1 MPNIMI
7 DSSML
12 VTGRLDDGT
21 YKWTLASRLRQ
32 MLHMA
37 EHLFGPRDRSY
48 TIFGIEFHEGN
59 PKIWYPTGG
68 DGKNIIIRLSPA
80 AAANMSQAC
89 FQMAHETVHLLA
101 PSGGRN
107 ATNLEEGVACYF
119 SVYYMKQILNE
130 PAWYYPNESYQR
142 VLELVRPRL
151 EENIDCI
158 RRLRERQPSFGDMG
172 KEDIRE
178 EFPKSSE
185 ADVCFL
191 TSKFIRSEH

>member
-12 VTGRLDDGT
+12 VTERLDDGT

-101 PSGGRN
+101 PTGDRN

-130 PAWYYPNESYQR
+130 PKWYYTMKSYKR
-142 VLELVRPRL
+142 VLELVSPRL
-151 EENIDCI
+151 EEDMGCI
-158 RRLRERQPSFGDMG
+158 RRLRGRQRLFGKMR
-172 KEDIRE
+172 KEDICE
-178 EFPKSSE
+178 EFPKLTE
-185 ADVCFL
+185 EDVCFL
-191 TSKFIRSEH
+191 TSKFIRSKD

>member
-7 DSSML
+7 DSSLL
-12 VTGRLDDGT
+12 VTECLDDGT
-21 YKWTLASRLRQ
+21 YKWTLASRLCQ

-89 FQMAHETVHLLA
+89 FQLAHETVHLLA
-101 PSGGRN
+101 PTGSAN
-107 ATNLEEGVACYF
+107 ATNLEEGVASF
-119 SVYYMKQILNE
+119 FAVYYMKKILNQ
-130 PAWYYPNESYQR
+130 PGWSYQEGSYKR
-142 VLELVRPRL
+142 VLELVTPRL
-151 EENIDCI
+151 EEDIGCI
-158 RRLRERQPSFGDMG
+158 RRLRERHPSFRDMS
-172 KEDIRE
+172 KEEIRE
-178 EFPKSSE
+178 EFPKLTE
-185 ADVCFL
+185 EDVCFL
-191 TSKFIRSEH
+191 TSKFIRRED